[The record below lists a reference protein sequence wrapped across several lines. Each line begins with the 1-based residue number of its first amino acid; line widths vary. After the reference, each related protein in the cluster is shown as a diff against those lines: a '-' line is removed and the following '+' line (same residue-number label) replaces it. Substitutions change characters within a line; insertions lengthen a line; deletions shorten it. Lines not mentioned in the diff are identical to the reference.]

1 MVQSLEINH
10 FAYEDMY
17 CMFCGEQILYSE
29 SPPTPCSH
37 VLFLATDLADEYEH
51 QSGLIKDFLPPIH
64 TEDED
69 EDEDKNF
76 IDRVRE
82 AGEFPA
88 DSFIIEI
95 YAAPPVPGAMYI
107 GLSPQTG

>member
-10 FAYEDMY
+10 FAYEDIFY
-17 CMFCGEQILYSE
+17 LFCGEQILYSE

-37 VLFLATDLADEYEH
+37 VLSLATGVADEYEH
-51 QSGLIKDFLPPIH
+51 QSKLVKDFLPPIH

-69 EDEDKNF
+69 EDEDKGF

-88 DSFIIEI
+88 DSLIIEI
-95 YAAPPVPGAMYI
+95 YAVPPVPGAIYI

>member
-51 QSGLIKDFLPPIH
+51 QSGLVKDFLPPIH

-95 YAAPPVPGAMYI
+95 WAGPPVPGAMYI
-107 GLSPQTG
+107 GFSPHTV